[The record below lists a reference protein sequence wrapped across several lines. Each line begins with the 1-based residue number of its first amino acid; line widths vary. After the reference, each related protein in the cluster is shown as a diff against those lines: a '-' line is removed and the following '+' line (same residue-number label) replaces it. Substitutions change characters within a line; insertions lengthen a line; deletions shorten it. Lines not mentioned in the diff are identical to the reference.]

1 MTFTTIHCIQIA
13 KILFAQFLQYKKKNR
28 LDGKDDLKHETQ
40 NGLWAMNNNS
50 SKNLRILF
58 ISRAFPP
65 IVGGIER
72 QNYEIYRHLS
82 EKVDT
87 KLVANRHGKYFLPIF
102 IPYSIVYVLLLG
114 SRYDVIL
121 FGDGI
126 LSIVAWVFRL
136 FYSRPLMCCILHGL
150 DVTFPQLLYQ
160 RFWVGRFMKKV
171 DVLLPVSRQTAKEAI
186 DRGLAEQQCEIIPN
200 GVNPDDFTD
209 KYDSQSLHRLLGCD
223 TGDKHLILTVG
234 RLIKRKGVHWFVENV
249 LPKLDE
255 KIVYIIAGE
264 GPMRGTIETII
275 KRKKLD
281 SRVFLTGQVD
291 DADIRMLYAA
301 ADLYVQPNIR
311 VEGDMEGFG
320 LVVLEA
326 GASGL
331 PVIASRLEG
340 LADAISEGNNG
351 QLVTPGNTE
360 EYVTHIHSLI
370 RDKTARRATGQLA
383 RDFVRRHFNWNII
396 ADKYL
401 STFTKY
407 LKNQSLTNKTK

>member
-1 MTFTTIHCIQIA
+1 MN
-13 KILFAQFLQYKKKNR
+13 KNP
-28 LDGKDDLKHETQ
+28 
-40 NGLWAMNNNS
+40 
-50 SKNLRILF
+50 SKYLRILF

-82 EKVDT
+82 EKTDT

-102 IPYSIVYVLLLG
+102 IPYAIVYVLLRG
-114 SRYDVIL
+114 GRYDVIL
-121 FGDGI
+121 LGDGI
-126 LSIVAWVFRL
+126 LAVIAWALRL
-136 FYSRPLMCCILHGL
+136 FNSRTLVCCILHGL
-150 DVTFPQLLYQ
+150 DLTFPHSLYQ

-171 DVLLPVSRQTAKEAI
+171 DVLIPVSHQTAKEAI
-186 DRGLAEQQCEIIPN
+186 DRGLADQQCEIISN

-209 KYDSQSLHRLLGCD
+209 KYDPQSLHRLLGYD
-223 TGDKHLILTVG
+223 TGDKYIILTVG
-234 RLIKRKGVHWFVENV
+234 RLIKRKGVHWFIENV

-255 KIVYIIAGE
+255 KIVYIVAGD
-264 GPMRGTIETII
+264 GPMIGTIKTII
-275 KRKKLD
+275 KQKKLD
-281 SRVFLTGQVD
+281 LRVLLTGRVG
-291 DADIRMLYAA
+291 DADIRLLYAA

-340 LADAISEGNNG
+340 LADAISDGNNG
-351 QLVTPGNTE
+351 QLVEPGNVE
-360 EYVTHIHSLI
+360 EYVTHIHDLLH
-370 RDKTARRATGQLA
+370 DKTVRRDSVQLA
-383 RDFVRRHFNWNII
+383 RDFVRRHFNWNTI
-396 ADKYL
+396 ADKYM

-407 LKNQSLTNKTK
+407 LQNQSSSGNASK